1 MEMTISGLREKLGEA
16 NDEQLREL
24 ICQLYKQ
31 SEVAQQIVDSRF
43 LGDGYGLRIAKEAN
57 QKLEQAFFPHRKI
70 DRSLSEAKELLR
82 KFRKSCQN
90 QRALIDV
97 ELYFVE
103 CGLDFIGIFGES
115 DKSIITLMNTSYAS
129 VIARILEDDSQVYF
143 HEYFS
148 RCNQIV
154 DNARKFQSEFS
165 QQMLTIYHQLA
176 NE

>member
-1 MEMTISGLREKLGEA
+1 M
-16 NDEQLREL
+16 
-24 ICQLYKQ
+24 
-31 SEVAQQIVDSRF
+31 
-43 LGDGYGLRIAKEAN
+43 
-57 QKLEQAFFPHRKI
+57 
-70 DRSLSEAKELLR
+70 
-82 KFRKSCQN
+82 
-90 QRALIDV
+90 IDV

-129 VIARILEDDSQVYF
+129 AIARILEDDSQVYF